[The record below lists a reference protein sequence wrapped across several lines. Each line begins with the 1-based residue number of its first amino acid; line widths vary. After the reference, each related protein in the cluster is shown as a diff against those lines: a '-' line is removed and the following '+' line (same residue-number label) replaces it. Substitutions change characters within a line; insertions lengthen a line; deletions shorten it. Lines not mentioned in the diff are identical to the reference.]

1 MTPQELAQMIW
12 NIKEIIRDDYNDKNV
27 DEVILPFTLLRRLD
41 CVMDVNKDIVKQVI
55 DTLPNNIKKYEKEDI
70 EKYHTMLSNIL
81 KPKGVSFYNISGFSW
96 QIYSPTLKLWEIT
109 SKHTLKD
116 LAKM

>member
-55 DTLPNNIKKYEKEDI
+55 DTLPNNIKKIRKRGY
-70 EKYHTMLSNIL
+70 
-81 KPKGVSFYNISGFSW
+81 
-96 QIYSPTLKLWEIT
+96 
-109 SKHTLKD
+109 
-116 LAKM
+116 